1 MAGWVGI
8 SSGQGPARSG
18 RLLRL
23 VRGLDDMTYLWR
35 LRSKSR
41 YGLSSVHLYR
51 DSEWISMLLYRP
63 LDCGLAYRLT
73 LPGVAEEWSSKPQLL
88 TEVGKWVQLR

>member
-1 MAGWVGI
+1 
-8 SSGQGPARSG
+8 
-18 RLLRL
+18 
-23 VRGLDDMTYLWR
+23 
-35 LRSKSR
+35 
-41 YGLSSVHLYR
+41 
-51 DSEWISMLLYRP
+51 MLLYRP